1 VKLFLRML
9 LAALVWTLVAGGAG
23 LVSLVLMDDLM
34 PGLEA
39 AAGLFF
45 LWYAVVFLRWFIKRQ
60 AARRRVEQLVNV
72 APDDNGLVS
81 GIWRLTQRRSPG
93 EDRFLEVMQFLDATR
108 LGNKAD
114 AAYVLPWSL
123 VLGDTAANVGDV
135 LGTTRLRGP
144 TLEHPALNGGD
155 GDVSWRLSN
164 SAMLLQAP
172 PSWCAT
178 SNASHQDWLSLLMML
193 DRHRHAE
200 PVNSV
205 VIAVSMTTLQTATAD
220 DLELMA
226 RSYRRMLEDIV
237 QVLGMTVPVTLL
249 LTGFETLKG
258 AENWMARLPEP
269 LRLRPFGDFA
279 SGQDLQA
286 FGHDLAK
293 RWSST
298 VSNFNLMA
306 LRDGVATPDMLSL
319 PAAVMSVGNA
329 LSRLLVA
336 MLGDNPYQESQRLNG
351 VFIAGTSGNA
361 TDSPETLFL
370 SELLQGLIPAQRHEY
385 RILDSAER
393 RKAGTRRRR
402 ATKAALITVAA
413 AALMTGLQ
421 QYDVGVLKTA
431 YDDYLGKVSGSDS
444 LSVVA
449 DNLLAYRELIVAL
462 GEKRYVPWSGLLPS
476 EPDVLGKMRD
486 DLANRVDARIVS
498 EIDRLFL
505 DRLESGFFRDPV
517 RDVDKAAE
525 YASVLIRQINVLEAL
540 KQGAAEQS
548 LREMPQPFD
557 TQTFAGNAPDQL
569 AALNDLY
576 ITALVWSRGENP
588 EAANTHADKKLQV
601 LRERLARILATA
613 GVDLA
618 WLIEWANQST
628 RLKPYKVSDYWREG
642 SGDIRKDVI
651 VPRAFTLA
659 GKQQIDAFVEE
670 LKAANLDARV
680 IDDALPRFRQQYK
693 ARYLKAWEDFA
704 LGFAGGLDALESRE
718 EWLTVINQLNTRRN
732 HFFSALALID
742 NETEPFRKDDDLPQW
757 LVLLGVYQ
765 DMRALSASPVPDD
778 SKRNQVLTS
787 LALKTVGKFGE
798 VGKMLATGTT
808 SALKNKDKIDKASP
822 GPTPDERAR
831 NLEEAAALLDEYNK
845 ALGEFVYTSEIRS
858 SSFAAVSA
866 LFNDPENPAK
876 GGSPYASAFGAI
888 QKMQGLIGKENA
900 GNAAFWRLLKGPL
913 TAIREYMLQESS
925 CQLDSLWRNTVLAE
939 LEGVPDYK
947 RDEYLRGES
956 GILWNFLTTTG
967 KPFFAQELGR
977 GYSVRRIEGSYLS
990 VSPKFLT
997 FVAKSRDAKKAAGV
1011 VDVEIRAFP
1020 TSLNLDARASV
1031 RKTTLS
1037 ISCVDGTHELNNF
1050 NYPVSSSFG
1059 WSPSCNSAILDI
1071 DLGVL
1076 SLQKKWSGPRAFA
1089 EVIREFT
1096 LGPRNFRVQDFPRQA
1111 DQLRQLGIDEI
1122 RVQYDVDGAEDVLKS
1137 VALSP
1142 MQVPDSAASCWAF

>member
-1 VKLFLRML
+1 MKLFLRIL
-9 LAALVWTLVAGGAG
+9 LAAFVWSLVAGGAG
-23 LVSLVLMDDLM
+23 LASLVLMSDPI
-34 PGLEA
+34 PGLEV
-39 AAGLFF
+39 AAGVFV
-45 LWYAVVFLRWFIKRQ
+45 LWYVVVILQWAYRRQ
-60 AARRRVEQLVNV
+60 RARRRVEQLVNV
-72 APDDNGLVS
+72 APDDNGLVA
-81 GIWRLTQRRSPG
+81 GIWRLGQRRSAK
-93 EDRFLEVMQFLDATR
+93 EDRFLDIMQFLDATR
-108 LGNKAD
+108 LGSKGEAP
-114 AAYVLPWSL
+114 YVLPWSL
-123 VLGDTAANVGDV
+123 VLGDAEAKARTTLETAH
-135 LGTTRLRGP
+135 LRGP
-144 TLEHPALNGGD
+144 TLDHPSLQGGEA
-155 GDVSWRLSN
+155 DVSWRLTN
-164 SAMLLQAP
+164 SHVFLQLPA
-172 PSWCAT
+172 SWCAV
-178 SNASHQDWLSLLMML
+178 SNASHPDWLALLLML

-205 VIAVSMTTLQTATAD
+205 IITLSLTTLQNASAD
-220 DLELMA
+220 DIELLA
-226 RSYRRMLEDIV
+226 RSYRRMLEDMV
-237 QVLGMTVPVTLL
+237 QVLGMTVPVTLM
-249 LTGFETLKG
+249 LTGFEDLRG
-258 AENWMARLPEP
+258 ARDWMAVLPEA
-269 LRLRPFGDFA
+269 LRDQPFGDFA
-279 SGQDLQA
+279 GGEDTQTFCNDLSR
-286 FGHDLAK
+286 
-293 RWSST
+293 RWSAT
-298 VSNFNLMA
+298 VSEFNLMA
-306 LRDGVATPDMLSL
+306 LRDGVATADMLTL
-319 PAAVMSVGNA
+319 PATMHTLGSAM
-329 LSRLLVA
+329 SRLLVT
-336 MLGDNPYQESQRLNG
+336 MTGDNPYQESQRLNG
-351 VFIAGTSGNA
+351 VFLAGVSNRPGE
-361 TDSPETLFL
+361 SPETVFV
-370 SELLQGLIPAQRHEY
+370 SDLLEKLIPAQRYEY
-385 RILDSAER
+385 RVLDSAER
-393 RKAGTRRRR
+393 RKASGRRNR
-402 ATKAALITVAA
+402 AAKAALITLTA

-421 QYDVGVLKTA
+421 QYDVSVLKA
-431 YDDYLGKVSGSDS
+431 SHDDYLGKVSGSDS
-444 LSVVA
+444 LAVVT
-449 DNLLAYRELIVAL
+449 DNLIAYRDLILAL
-462 GEKRYVPWSGLLPS
+462 GEKRYAPWSGMIAS
-476 EPDVLGKMRD
+476 EPDVVGKMRD
-486 DLANRVDARIVS
+486 DLANRVEARIVS

-505 DRLESGFFRDPV
+505 DRLESGFFRNAT

-525 YASVLIRQINVLEAL
+525 YASVLIRQINVLTAL
-540 KQGAAEQS
+540 QKNAGEQT

-557 TQTFAGNAPDQL
+557 TQTFAGSASDQL

-576 ITALVWSRGENP
+576 ITSLVWSRSEN
-588 EAANTHADKKLQV
+588 EQGSVTRTEKRLGV
-601 LRERLARILATA
+601 LRTRLDRILATA
-613 GVDLA
+613 GTDLT

-642 SGDIRKDVI
+642 SGESKRDVI
-651 VPRAFTLA
+651 VNKAFTLA
-659 GKQQIDAFVEE
+659 GKQQIDAFMEE
-670 LKAANLDARV
+670 LKAANLDSRR

-693 ARYLKAWEDFA
+693 ARYLKAWEEFA
-704 LGFAGGLDALESRE
+704 LAFPGGLDALNSRE
-718 EWLTVINQLNTRRN
+718 EWLTVINQFNTRRN
-732 HFFSALALID
+732 HFFAALALID

-765 DMRALSASPVPDD
+765 DMRALSASAVPDD

-787 LALKTVGKFGE
+787 LALKTVGKLGT

-808 SALKNKDKIDKASP
+808 SGLKNKDKIDKASP
-822 GPTPDERAR
+822 GPTADERAR
-831 NLEEAAALLDEYNK
+831 NLEEAATLLDDYNK

-888 QKMQGLIGKENA
+888 QKMQALLGKENA

-913 TAIREYMLQESS
+913 TAIREYMLQEAS
-925 CQLDSLWRNTVLAE
+925 CQLDGLWRNTVLAE

-1037 ISCVDGTHELNNF
+1037 ISCLDGTHELNNF

-1059 WSPSCNSAILDI
+1059 WSPSCNSILLDI

-1076 SLQKKWSGPRAFA
+1076 SLQKKWGGQRAFA
-1089 EVIREFT
+1089 EFIREFA
-1096 LGPRNFRVQDFPRQA
+1096 LGPRNFGLNDFARQS